1 MPVHQQRSP
10 DAVKQSPGL
19 KHQPLLFCVYTLFK
33 KKCSCSGDVV
43 PAEGA
48 FIHCSSRARKRP

>member
-19 KHQPLLFCVYTLFK
+19 KHQPLLFCVYTLLK
-33 KKCSCSGDVV
+33 KNALAQVMLCQQRALLFTVQ
-43 PAEGA
+43 AELD
-48 FIHCSSRARKRP
+48 KRP

>member
-33 KKCSCSGDVV
+33 KNALAQVMLCQQRALLFTVQ
-43 PAEGA
+43 AELD
-48 FIHCSSRARKRP
+48 KRP